1 MSETK
6 RFSGKVALVTGA
18 GGDIGRAVA
27 VRLAREGATVAVT
40 DIAQEK
46 LEESRQIISA
56 EGGTVRAYQC
66 DVTDGTQVTGMVDT
80 LVKDCGRID
89 LLFNN
94 AGYQGLFAPVHEY
107 PEDDFARVM
116 EINVLGAF
124 LMLRAVSVQMARQK
138 AGSIV
143 NTASM
148 AGVGGPPNMI
158 AYGASK
164 FAVVGITQSAAKDLA
179 PHGIRVNAIS
189 PAFMGPGFMWDRQ
202 VEMQAQA
209 GTQYF
214 DSDPAVVEK
223 QMIGMV
229 PMRRLGSLEEIPGA
243 VVFLLS
249 DDASYIT
256 GINVPIAGGIL

>member
-6 RFSGKVALVTGA
+6 RLAGKVALVTGA
-18 GGDIGRAVA
+18 GGDIGRTTA
-27 VRLAREGATVAVT
+27 VRLAQEGASVAVT
-40 DIAQEK
+40 DVVPDS
-46 LEESRQIISA
+46 LENAREQVARTGVRVES
-56 EGGTVRAYQC
+56 YQC
-66 DVTDGTQVTGMVDT
+66 DVTDYEQVCAMVERIAGDF
-80 LVKDCGRID
+80 GHID

-94 AGYQGLFAPVHEY
+94 AGYQGLFAPTHRY
-107 PEDDFARVM
+107 PADDFTRVM
-116 EINVLGAF
+116 RINVDGAF
-124 LMLRAVSVQMARQK
+124 HVMQAVSAHMVKHGGGA
-138 AGSIV
+138 IV

-164 FAVVGITQSAAKDLA
+164 FAMVGMTQSAAKDLA

-202 VEMQAQA
+202 VQMQAEA

-223 QMIGMV
+223 QMINSV
-229 PMRRLGSLEEIPGA
+229 PMRRCGSIDEIPGA
-243 VVFLLS
+243 VVFLMS

-256 GINVPIAGGIL
+256 GVNIPIAGGIL